1 MYVLGINYLSESSV
15 CLFKDNKR
23 VYNILSEYKKITG
36 NGVLINTSFNMHEEP
51 IVCSVEDSYRAFAY
65 SKLDY
70 LIIDDEVFTLEK

>member
-1 MYVLGINYLSESSV
+1 M
-15 CLFKDNKR
+15 NK
-23 VYNILSEYKKITG
+23 NKKITG
-36 NGVLINTSFNMHEEP
+36 NGTLINTNLSMHEEP